1 MSVAERVR
9 RLSEDGDLD
18 LPLPGSGRTWERVT
32 RLAAITRDDTVVG
45 RLAEAHTDA
54 VAILAELDGP
64 ASKPGQVWGVWAAEP
79 PQPVLRAVP
88 DGDGYRLDGR
98 KAWCSGASICDH
110 ALVTALLGEQRAL
123 FAVDLTDPTA
133 HPVPDTWHAVG
144 MAESDSGDVEF
155 DSTPAVVVGAPGE
168 YLTRPGF
175 WHGAVGVAACWY
187 GGACGVADPLL
198 RKVRGGKADPH
209 AAAHLGAVA
218 AALLAARES
227 LRHAA
232 FEIDADPLDRG
243 GRSRILARSVRAVVE
258 HSATEVLDRVGR
270 ALGAAPLCA
279 DAEHARRVADLT
291 VYLRQSHA
299 ERDLADLGCDI
310 AEAEGDPW

>member
-45 RLAEAHTDA
+45 RLAEAHTDG

-123 FAVDLTDPTA
+123 FAVDVTDPTA

-218 AALLAARES
+218 TALLAARES

-232 FEIDADPLDRG
+232 VRDRRRPAGSRWPVADPGAQRPRRRRAQRDRG
-243 GRSRILARSVRAVVE
+243 ARPGRPRARRRPAVCRRGTCPSRRRP
-258 HSATEVLDRVGR
+258 DRVPAAESRR
-270 ALGAAPLCA
+270 ARP
-279 DAEHARRVADLT
+279 RRPRVRHRAS
-291 VYLRQSHA
+291 R
-299 ERDLADLGCDI
+299 G
-310 AEAEGDPW
+310 

>member
-110 ALVTALLGEQRAL
+110 ALITALLGEQRAL
-123 FAVDLTDPTA
+123 FAVDVTDPTA

-144 MAESDSGDVEF
+144 MDESDSGDVEF

-198 RKVRGGKADPH
+198 RRC
-209 AAAHLGAVA
+209 AAARPIRTPPRTSVRWRRRCSRPESRCGTRRSRSTPTRWIVVA
-218 AALLAARES
+218 GRGSWRVAFAPSSSTARPRCSTGSAAR
-227 LRHAA
+227 
-232 FEIDADPLDRG
+232 
-243 GRSRILARSVRAVVE
+243 
-258 HSATEVLDRVGR
+258 SAPPRCVPTRNM
-270 ALGAAPLCA
+270 P
-279 DAEHARRVADLT
+279 VASPT
-291 VYLRQSHA
+291 
-299 ERDLADLGCDI
+299 
-310 AEAEGDPW
+310 